1 MAEIIVAPHAGFC
14 FGVKRAIAL
23 AERVS
28 VEKDGKKDMVYGTPH
43 SQPSGGSKAEEFGR

>member
-1 MAEIIVAPHAGFC
+1 MVEVIVAPHAGFC

-28 VEKDGKKDMVYGTPH
+28 VERMARGYGLWD
-43 SQPSGGSKAEEFGR
+43 PSFTTLRKSKG